1 MAARLIIWRLTV
13 WRLSGLATLG
23 AILLGQE
30 MVTHGDP
37 VEGGRARNAGQKYVR
52 ARGALGET
60 GEGAPLA
67 LECTCR
73 RGNDLARIAVIGCV
87 LRQSSEQS
95 RLVGL
100 EQ

>member
-1 MAARLIIWRLTV
+1 MAIRLK
-13 WRLSGLATLG
+13 GGAHAT
-23 AILLGQE
+23 
-30 MVTHGDP
+30 
-37 VEGGRARNAGQKYVR
+37 RGQKYVR